1 MNINTELEKLI
12 SLRDRGDLSQAEFEK
27 AKQILLSDNS
37 SETRSPEKTAA
48 IVSAPAKGIPG
59 LWLAIGV
66 FVGNFLFFTIKS
78 GDLTG
83 GFVVG
88 TIAAVL
94 VVAFSFIARA
104 FKPQ

>member
-27 AKQILLSDNS
+27 AKQILLSDDNS
-37 SETRSPEKTAA
+37 KTTSPQETTRV
-48 IVSAPAKGIPG
+48 VSNPATGIPG

-66 FVGNFLFFTIKS
+66 FVGNFLFITIKS
-78 GDLTG
+78 GDLTR